1 MKKVIIVGATSGI
14 GQELAKILVKKG
26 HKIGI
31 TGRRKHILQE
41 FKNQHPSNCVFSD
54 FDCTKDNNSKKLDEL
69 AHKLGGVD
77 LLILSSG
84 IGDVNENLNFDMEN
98 NTNQLNVIA
107 FTEIVCWAFNYFEK
121 QQKGHLAA
129 ISSVAGLRGLRL
141 CPAYNAS
148 KAYQINYLESLRQKA
163 YKLKAPVYVTDIRPG
178 FVDTAMAKGDGIFW
192 MASKEKA
199 AKQILNIINNKK
211 GVGYVSKRWSLIAV
225 ILKIVPSWLHK
236 MM

>member
-14 GQELAKILVKKG
+14 GQELAKNLVKKG
-26 HKIGI
+26 HNIGI

-41 FKNQHPSNCVFSD
+41 FKNQHPNNCVFSD
-54 FDCTKDNNSKKLDEL
+54 FDCTINNNSKKLDEL

-98 NTNQLNVIA
+98 NTNQLNVVA
-107 FTEIVCWAFNYFEK
+107 FTEIVCWAFNYFKK
-121 QQKGHLAA
+121 QQKGHLTA

-163 YKLKAPVYVTDIRPG
+163 HKLKAPIYITDIRPG

-192 MASKEKA
+192 MSSKEKA
-199 AKQILNIINNKK
+199 AKQILNIINKKK
-211 GVGYVSKRWSLIAV
+211 GVAYVSKRWNLIAL
-225 ILKIVPSWLHK
+225 ILKLIPRWLHK
-236 MM
+236 IM